1 MLFKKPYLGWT
12 PGEGLGKEG
21 TGSLTP
27 LLLELKFDKRG
38 LEANEEVSVY
48 KTKLLENRFQS
59 YDFPQVLKPKG
70 QNNKGKK
77 GSGKPGPIPMSS
89 LQQKHPVSLLGEL
102 ASKRRWGAPNYE
114 LVNEQGPA
122 HAKSFLFK
130 VRTTGKYF
138 LETFSPSSFI
148 QQVRLNGIDYTCN
161 STANN
166 KKEAKS
172 LAAKFCLQQ
181 LGILPS

>member
-1 MLFKKPYLGWT
+1 MKQGLYLRAIDLILMVFT
-12 PGEGLGKEG
+12 Q
-21 TGSLTP
+21 
-27 LLLELKFDKRG
+27 
-38 LEANEEVSVY
+38 AM
-48 KTKLLENRFQS
+48 
-59 YDFPQVLKPKG
+59 KPKG

-77 GSGKPGPIPMSS
+77 GGGKPGPIPMSS

-114 LVNEQGPA
+114 LVNEVGPA

-130 VRTTGKYF
+130 VKSTEKRF
-138 LETFSPSSFI
+138 LKSLSPLLFPSI
-148 QQVRLNGIDYTCN
+148 QQVRLNGIDYTSN
-161 STANN
+161 NTANN